1 MRRLISVL
9 AVAAAFLLTATG
21 AVAAGAGAV
30 SYTQTFKDVT
40 VTVPGD
46 SVPCVG
52 GTATVT
58 ITYNAVVHVTVLTA
72 GQGAGTSWSTST
84 LEGRF
89 TVVPDDPARPTYSG
103 HFAEWFGD
111 NDNLRNGTETYTI
124 NIVGTGSDGSRLN
137 FHLVHH
143 VTVTATGVT
152 LGFDKLNCP

>member
-1 MRRLISVL
+1 MRRLIIVC
-9 AVAAAFLLTATG
+9 AALGMVLLTA
-21 AVAAGAGAV
+21 ASVSAAGAGAV
-30 SYTQTFKDVT
+30 SYTQTVKDVT
-40 VTVPGD
+40 LTIPED

-58 ITYNAVVHVTVLTA
+58 VTYSAVFHVTVLTA
-72 GQGAGTSWSTST
+72 GPGAGTSWATST

-124 NIVGTGSDGSRLN
+124 NIVGTGSDGSRLD

-143 VTVTATGVT
+143 VTATATGVT
-152 LGFDKLNCP
+152 LGFDKVTCP

>member
-1 MRRLISVL
+1 MRRLIVVCAVL
-9 AVAAAFLLTATG
+9 GVLLLTAAG
-21 AVAAGAGAV
+21 ASAAGAGAV

-40 VTVPGD
+40 VTVPED

-58 ITYNAVVHVTVLTA
+58 ITYNAVVHVTTLTA
-72 GQGAGTSWSTST
+72 GPGAGTSWSTST
-84 LEGRF
+84 FEGRF

-137 FHLVHH
+137 FHEAFH
-143 VTVTATGVT
+143 VTATATGVT
-152 LGFDKLNCP
+152 LGFDKVNCA